1 MYGADTH
8 RGNGQTSTKK
18 APTTLEEAIKDQLVF
33 FDTSDSGRMVVVGI
47 EWRPG
52 RNEVW
57 GVPIALR
64 DNIESEEARKSV
76 RRYRADAADIL
87 INPRLPTGTGAAFV
101 QVTNRKGRVFEEG
114 ELRGL
119 TTSNGEKTSVLEASP
134 GDVVTVTPGGR
145 GFDEEVVA
153 FRRIQ

>member
-1 MYGADTH
+1 MYGADTQ
-8 RGNGQTSTKK
+8 RANGQTSTKK
-18 APTTLEEAIKDQLVF
+18 APTTLEEAIKDRLVF

-64 DNIESEEARKSV
+64 DSIESEEARKAV
-76 RRYRADAADIL
+76 RRYRTDAADIL

-101 QVTNRKGRVFEEG
+101 RVTDRKGRVFEEA
-114 ELRGL
+114 ELRDL
-119 TTSNGEKTSVLEASP
+119 TRSNGERTSVLEASP
-134 GDVVTVTPGGR
+134 GDVVTVTPEGR
-145 GFDEEVVA
+145 GLEEEVVA